1 MNKLMILLPVLS
13 SKAYFFRSANEPIP
27 PPFSA
32 AADLISNKQCG
43 MLEKR
48 RNNMALIKYSEFG
61 GKVSTLAK
69 ACPHCGLPISSISTV
84 STDIDPYCI
93 TLLSWDGKYPMQARL
108 AYWLLQDIKGNDLT
122 DDETE
127 SRNFPSL
134 VLTGLTKKNADRIS
148 IRLVELGYEN
158 MIENDRSSS
167 EYSKYNAN
175 ADIYFNDYDGSI
187 ICPRCKSHQV
197 TTGSRGYS
205 LITGFIGSNKTV
217 NRCGRCGYT
226 WKP

>member
-1 MNKLMILLPVLS
+1 
-13 SKAYFFRSANEPIP
+13 
-27 PPFSA
+27 
-32 AADLISNKQCG
+32 
-43 MLEKR
+43 
-48 RNNMALIKYSEFG
+48 MALIKCPECG

-205 LITGFIGSNKTV
+205 LITGFVGSNKTV